1 MTTRSNFDRQLE
13 ALHLDLVQ
21 MGGMVQKAI
30 EEGIRALMER
40 DGDLAERVV
49 AGDKASDDME
59 QQIERTCLRL
69 LAHQQPVAR
78 DFRSVFAALK
88 MITDLERI
96 ADQAAD
102 IANLSHRFTGQEL
115 IGMVG
120 HIPAMERVAREMV
133 ESSISAFV
141 RQDLAAAQATIRRD
155 DEMDALFG
163 RVKDELIELLRSGA
177 AGEAADQAIDVL
189 MVAKYMERIGDHAVN
204 VCEWVEYLVTGGH
217 QSEELNEER

>member
-49 AGDKASDDME
+49 AGDKAIDDME

-69 LAHQQPVAR
+69 LMRQQPVAR

-163 RVKDELIELLRSGA
+163 RVKDELIELLHSGA

-204 VCEWVEYLVTGGH
+204 VCEWVEYLVTGVH